1 MKKTLNDIKD
11 LINKSDCIL
20 IGAGSGLSSSAGLEY
35 SGKNFENNY
44 KDFIDKYNFE
54 DLYSASFY
62 PFNTQEEKWAFWARL
77 IKLNRFNKEPLKLYC
92 DIYNLVKDKE
102 YFVITTNVDGQF
114 EKAGFNKENIFATQG
129 DYAYLQCEKACHN
142 KLYYNGKLVE
152 KWLVNTNDCKIPSNL
167 VMRCPIC
174 KGNMDMNLRKDA
186 YFVQDADWYKQDKKY
201 SEFLDRNKNKS
212 VLLLEF
218 GVGFNTPGIIRFP
231 FEQMILE
238 NKNWTL
244 VRFNKETRSFYNLED
259 RFIEIQE
266 DIKKVIEEKEN

>member
-1 MKKTLNDIKD
+1 MKKTLNDIKN
-11 LINKSDCIL
+11 LINKADCIL

-92 DIYNLVKDKE
+92 YIYNLVKDKE
-102 YFVITTNVDGQF
+102 HFVITTNVDGQF
-114 EKAGFNKENIFATQG
+114 EKAGFDKENIFATQG

-142 KLYYNGKLVE
+142 KSYYNEELVE
-152 KWLVNTNDCKIPSNL
+152 KWLINTNDCKIPSNL
-167 VMRCPIC
+167 IMKCPIC

-186 YFVQDADWYKQDKKY
+186 YFVQDENWYKQDKRY

-231 FEQMILE
+231 FEQMTLE

-244 VRFNKETRSFYNLED
+244 VRFNKDTRSFYDLED
-259 RFIEIQE
+259 RFVEIQE
-266 DIKKVIEEKEN
+266 DIKKFIEEKEN